1 MSTYVF
7 KLPDIGEGIAES
19 EIAQWHVA
27 VGDMVEEDQ
36 QLVDML
42 TDKAAVELSSPVAG
56 RVLTIHGAAG
66 DKIAVG
72 GALVT
77 LETEAAAAESVKVDA
92 APAPPAAQSAALAT
106 APQADAAATPKS
118 ETPANSSPRDSV
130 AASPATRKRARE
142 LGIDIRDVM
151 PSNASSR
158 VSREDVER
166 HASGGAATRAP
177 AAVRAHGDDDATEQ
191 IKVIGLRRKIAEAMQ
206 RSKQRIPHY
215 TYVEEVDVTELET
228 LRQHLNATH
237 KDRAK
242 LTLLPLLIQALAKAI
257 AEFPQ
262 VNATY
267 DDEAGVVTRYRA
279 LHVGIAAQTPNGL
292 IVPVLKHAQ
301 RLDMWTRATQ
311 IRRLAEAARSGKAT
325 RDELSG
331 STITITSLGAL
342 GGIVTT
348 PVINAPEVA
357 IVGINKLVERPV
369 VKNGQIVVRTMMN
382 LSSSFDHRIVD
393 GFDAASFIQR
403 VKALLEHPATL
414 FIE

>member
-27 VGDMVEEDQ
+27 VGDSVEEDQ
-36 QLVDML
+36 HLVDML
-42 TDKAAVELSSPVAG
+42 TDKAAVELSSPTAG
-56 RVLTIHGAAG
+56 RVLEIHGVAG

-77 LETEAAAAESVKVDA
+77 LETEAASAEVAKADA
-92 APAPPAAQSAALAT
+92 VPVPAEIKSAA
-106 APQADAAATPKS
+106 AAATPTVKTAVVS
-118 ETPANSSPRDSV
+118 NSDSPANSSPRDSV

-142 LGIDIRDVM
+142 LGIDITQVT
-151 PSNASSR
+151 PTGASNR

-166 HASGGAATRAP
+166 YASGGATTRAAMP
-177 AAVRAHGDDDATEQ
+177 TRRHDDDEATEQ
-191 IKVIGLRRKIAEAMQ
+191 IKIIGLRRKIAEAMQ

-215 TYVEEVDVTELET
+215 TYVEEVDVTELEV

-257 AEFPQ
+257 SEFPQ

-301 RLDMWTRATQ
+301 RLDMWSRATE
-311 IRRLAEAARSGKAT
+311 IRRLAEAARNGKAT

-357 IVGINKLVERPV
+357 IIGINKLVERPV

>member
-1 MSTYVF
+1 
-7 KLPDIGEGIAES
+7 
-19 EIAQWHVA
+19 
-27 VGDMVEEDQ
+27 
-36 QLVDML
+36 
-42 TDKAAVELSSPVAG
+42 SPVAG
-56 RVLTIHGAAG
+56 RVIEIHGAAG

-77 LETEAAAAESVKVDA
+77 LETEASAETATA
-92 APAPPAAQSAALAT
+92 APAAAPTAPAATKTPPLAASAGN
-106 APQADAAATPKS
+106 DR
-118 ETPANSSPRDSV
+118 PASSSPRDSV

-142 LGIDIRDVM
+142 LGVDITQVTATG
-151 PSNASSR
+151 ASGR
-158 VSREDVER
+158 VCREDVER
-166 HASGGAATRAP
+166 HAGRSAAP
-177 AAVRAHGDDDATEQ
+177 APSPAVSRIGGDDEATEQ

-215 TYVEEVDVTELET
+215 AYVEEVDVTELET

-237 KDRAK
+237 KDRAR
-242 LTLLPLLIQALAKAI
+242 LTLLPLLIQALAKAVP
-257 AEFPQ
+257 EFPQ

-301 RLDMWTRATQ
+301 RLDLWSRATE
-311 IRRLAEAARSGKAT
+311 IRRLADAARAGKAT

-403 VKALLEHPATL
+403 VKSLLEHPATL
-414 FIE
+414 FIEP